1 VRGWR
6 GKIEHHRA
14 RSALAAI
21 ACAAAALA
29 LPGCGGGGGVTPAT
43 AVVQGYV
50 REMTSDRAVQGATVA
65 IAAIGTTT
73 DAQGRFQLAGVPTG
87 ARTITVEAAGYSVHT
102 EILNIAAG
110 VTTLPDIL
118 LADSPPPPP
127 VP

>member
-6 GKIEHHRA
+6 GRIEHDRA

-29 LPGCGGGGGVTPAT
+29 LPGCGGGGGVAPAT

-50 REMTSDRAVQGATVA
+50 REMASDRAVQGAAVT

-73 DAQGRFQLAGVPTG
+73 DAQGRFRLAGVPTG
-87 ARTITVEAAGYSVHT
+87 TRAMIIAAAGYSVHT
-102 EILNIAAG
+102 EVLSIAAG